1 MHKIGKHNK
10 SKSFLKTFKI
20 WFKSNT
26 LNKLHA
32 RMYLSLT
39 NRPIKIIDERE
50 YYIMK
55 NFEEAKKRN
64 FKRLEQFVPV
74 VARVHGEHHPEFHDV
89 HKIFDEINAKVK
101 KAESEKPELENEF
114 KQLREITDNYTVPGD
129 VCESYEAVY
138 NMLSEVDKAYHA

>member
-1 MHKIGKHNK
+1 
-10 SKSFLKTFKI
+10 
-20 WFKSNT
+20 
-26 LNKLHA
+26 
-32 RMYLSLT
+32 MYLSLT

-101 KAESEKPELENEF
+101 KAICYQRLIKHITLNRQKNELEE
-114 KQLREITDNYTVPGD
+114 
-129 VCESYEAVY
+129 
-138 NMLSEVDKAYHA
+138 